1 MTMFV
6 WRSIALANYA
16 HGYIIVEAETPDHA
30 RLKAID
36 EYDRY
41 LSVYFDWGDEGYLEE
56 KRESF
61 RQDLQVEPE
70 ILDVLLISGSE

>member
-16 HGYIIVEAETPDHA
+16 HGHIIVEAPGAPEA
-30 RLKAID
+30 RRKAITEYENYLAAYYDWAD
-36 EYDRY
+36 EEY
-41 LSVYFDWGDEGYLEE
+41 LNE

-61 RQDLQVEPE
+61 RRDLEGEYEELEVA
-70 ILDVLLISGSE
+70 LITGSE

>member
-16 HGYIIVEAETPDHA
+16 HGYIIVEADTPDHA
-30 RLKAID
+30 RVKAID

-41 LSVYFDWGDEGYLEE
+41 LSIYFDWGDEEYLNE

-61 RQDLQVEPE
+61 RRDLEGEYEELEVA
-70 ILDVLLISGSE
+70 LITGSE

>member
-6 WRSIALANYA
+6 WRSVALQNYNL
-16 HGYIIVEAETPDHA
+16 GYIIVVAETADHA
-30 RLKAID
+30 RVKAVK

-41 LSVYFDWGDEGYLEE
+41 LSIYFDWADEEYLNE

-61 RQDLQVEPE
+61 RRDLQKEPE
-70 ILDVLLISGSE
+70 TAEVALITGSE

>member
-16 HGYIIVEAETPDHA
+16 HGHIIVEAPGAPEA
-30 RLKAID
+30 RRKAIV

-41 LSVYFDWGDEGYLEE
+41 LSVYFDWADEEYLNE

-61 RQDLQVEPE
+61 RRDLEGEYEELEVA
-70 ILDVLLISGSE
+70 LITGSE

>member
-6 WRSIALANYA
+6 WRSVALQNYA
-16 HGYIIVEAETPDHA
+16 RGYIIVEADTPDHA
-30 RLKAID
+30 RVKAVE

-41 LSVYFDWGDEGYLEE
+41 LSVYYDWVDEGYLNE

-61 RQDLQVEPE
+61 RRDLLEEPE
-70 ILDVLLISGSE
+70 TLEVLLISGSE

>member
-6 WRSIALANYA
+6 WRSVALQNYA
-16 HGYIIVEAETPDHA
+16 RGHIIVEAPGAPEA
-30 RLKAID
+30 RRKAIA

-41 LSVYFDWGDEGYLEE
+41 LAAYYDWADEGYLNE

-61 RQDLQVEPE
+61 RLDLEGDYEELEV
-70 ILDVLLISGSE
+70 VLITGSE

>member
-6 WRSIALANYA
+6 WLSVALQNYNLG
-16 HGYIIVEAETPDHA
+16 HIVVEADTPDHA

-41 LSVYFDWGDEGYLEE
+41 LSSYFDWGDEGYLEE

-61 RQDLQVEPE
+61 RRDLQGEPE
-70 ILDVLLISGSE
+70 TLDVLLITGSE